1 MKIERKSTESAV
13 GGGDGG
19 GGDGGGAGVPRL
31 SQGKRVSIGGSSYG

>member
-19 GGDGGGAGVPRL
+19 GAGVPGL
-31 SQGKRVSIGGSSYG
+31 SQGKRVSIAGSSYG

>member
-13 GGGDGG
+13 G

>member
-13 GGGDGG
+13 GG

-31 SQGKRVSIGGSSYG
+31 SQGKRVSIGGGSYG